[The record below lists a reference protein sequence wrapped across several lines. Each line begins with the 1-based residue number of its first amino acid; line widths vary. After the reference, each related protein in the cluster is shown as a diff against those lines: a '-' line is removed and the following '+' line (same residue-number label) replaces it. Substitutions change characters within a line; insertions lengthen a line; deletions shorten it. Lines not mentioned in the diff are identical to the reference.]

1 MYADQHNDVVPCL
14 EAAQVQSAVV
24 LPVTS
29 PLFQEQLQDRVVMPS
44 KQEQKQG
51 HQNSNA

>member
-14 EAAQVQSAVV
+14 EAAQVQSAGV

-29 PLFQEQLQDRVVMPS
+29 PLFQEKLKDGVVMS
-44 KQEQKQG
+44 LNQEQKQG
-51 HQNSNA
+51 H